1 MSAPMIQNRNYFLVR
16 ACRWHQAAIVGK
28 RRCGIAV
35 FSQDV
40 VKVVSSTIA
49 STYWSS
55 QGGSGSRRN
64 HCVGRPDRSILRTDG
79 DVHGMLCSRTRESPQ
94 AQRRSV
100 AASQYPIC
108 WKAACAKAATAGDGG
123 TRGYAGHGCCGP
135 CASTKRSPTFLR
147 CRTASPLRLSGLWQS
162 ASRRLSNAGAH
173 KADGKS

>member
-1 MSAPMIQNRNYFLVR
+1 MIQNRNYFLVR

-108 WKAACAKAATAGDGG
+108 WKAACAKPATAGDGG
-123 TRGYAGHGCCGP
+123 TRGYAGWTGAVVRAP
-135 CASTKRSPTFLR
+135 RRSARRRFCDAGQHHR
-147 CRTASPLRLSGLWQS
+147 SDCRGFGSPR
-162 ASRRLSNAGAH
+162 H
-173 KADGKS
+173 AD